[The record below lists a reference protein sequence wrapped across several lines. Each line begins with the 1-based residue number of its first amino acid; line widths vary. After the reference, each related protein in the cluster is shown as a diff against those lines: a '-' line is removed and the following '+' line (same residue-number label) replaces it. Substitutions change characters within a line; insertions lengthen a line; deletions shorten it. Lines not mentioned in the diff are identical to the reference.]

1 MPSFSEERK
10 RPNCIVALREKK
22 NMELCHGFWEE
33 KLCQSSLEEVEE
45 GKWELRQ
52 SSFREGKAG
61 ILYCGRKV
69 RKDEV
74 DKKVRDGILS
84 VIEDMK
90 KIDYIKPADV
100 PNIDLYMDQ
109 VTTFMDKHLETTRR
123 YSEDKLL
130 TKTMINNYTKNNLL
144 PSPNKKKYTKD
155 HMYLL
160 IFIYYLKN
168 ILSISD
174 IQKVLKPLSENFF
187 GEGKTLSLEGI
198 YAEIFGLENE
208 QSMIVTRDV
217 VRKYQKSRGSFA
229 GVSDA
234 KEQKLLQDFALIS
247 MLSFDVYMKKQLIE
261 ALIDENTPDEGKDGK
276 EGKEKETKGKE
287 KAK

>member
-1 MPSFSEERK
+1 MDK
-10 RPNCIVALREKK
+10 R
-22 NMELCHGFWEE
+22 
-33 KLCQSSLEEVEE
+33 
-45 GKWELRQ
+45 
-52 SSFREGKAG
+52 
-61 ILYCGRKV
+61 
-69 RKDEV
+69 
-74 DKKVRDGILS
+74 VRDGILS

-90 KIDYIKPADV
+90 RIDYIKPTDV

-144 PSPNKKKYTKD
+144 PSPNKKKYSKD

-187 GEGKTLSLEGI
+187 GEGRALTLEDI
-198 YAEIFGLENE
+198 YTEVFGLETE
-208 QSMIVTRDV
+208 QSMVVTRDV
-217 VRKYQKSRGSFA
+217 VRKYQKSRGSFEN
-229 GVSDA
+229 VQDE
-234 KEQKLLQDFALIS
+234 KERKLLQDFALIS

-261 ALIDENTPDEGKDGK
+261 TLIDENETLER
-276 EGKEKETKGKE
+276 EGKEREGRG

>member
-1 MPSFSEERK
+1 MECEEE
-10 RPNCIVALREKK
+10 N
-22 NMELCHGFWEE
+22 
-33 KLCQSSLEEVEE
+33 
-45 GKWELRQ
+45 
-52 SSFREGKAG
+52 
-61 ILYCGRKV
+61 
-69 RKDEV
+69 V
-74 DKKVRDGILS
+74 DKRVRDGILS

-90 KIDYIKPADV
+90 RIDYIKPEDV

-144 PSPNKKKYTKD
+144 PSPNKKKYSKD
-155 HMYLL
+155 HMYML

-187 GEGKTLSLEGI
+187 GENGAWTLEDIYTEVFRLESD
-198 YAEIFGLENE
+198 
-208 QSMIVTRDV
+208 QSMVVTRDV
-217 VRKYQKSRGSFA
+217 VRKYQKSRKSFD
-229 GVSDA
+229 GV
-234 KEQKLLQDFALIS
+234 KEASERKLLQDFALIS

-261 ALIDENTPDEGKDGK
+261 ALIDENTQGMERKDR
-276 EGKEKETKGKE
+276 EGKEKEGKGKG

>member
-1 MPSFSEERK
+1 M
-10 RPNCIVALREKK
+10 
-22 NMELCHGFWEE
+22 
-33 KLCQSSLEEVEE
+33 
-45 GKWELRQ
+45 
-52 SSFREGKAG
+52 
-61 ILYCGRKV
+61 
-69 RKDEV
+69 

-90 KIDYIKPADV
+90 RIDYIKPADV

-123 YSEDKLL
+123 YTEDKLL

-144 PSPNKKKYTKD
+144 PSPSKKKYTKD

-187 GEGKTLSLEGI
+187 GEGRTLTLEDI

-217 VRKYQKSRGSFA
+217 VRKYQKSRGRFA
-229 GVSDA
+229 GVKDE
-234 KEQKLLQDFALIS
+234 KERKLLQDFALIS

-261 ALIDENTPDEGKDGK
+261 ALIDENTPQAEK
-276 EGKEKETKGKE
+276 EGKERAGKEKDPKGKE
-287 KAK
+287 KTREM

>member
-1 MPSFSEERK
+1 MRGQRTKVLRNRK
-10 RPNCIVALREKK
+10 PIGFRQWVVHTMVNILKEGLKIVYPNEWNA
-22 NMELCHGFWEE
+22 
-33 KLCQSSLEEVEE
+33 
-45 GKWELRQ
+45 
-52 SSFREGKAG
+52 
-61 ILYCGRKV
+61 
-69 RKDEV
+69 RKDKV
-74 DKKVRDGILS
+74 DKRVRDGILS

-90 KIDYIKPADV
+90 RIDYIKPTDV

-144 PSPNKKKYTKD
+144 PSPNKKKYSKD

-187 GEGKTLSLEGI
+187 GEGKALTLEDI
-198 YAEIFGLENE
+198 YTEIFGLESE
-208 QSMIVTRDV
+208 QSMVVTRDV
-217 VRKYQKSRGSFA
+217 VRKYQKSRGSFEK
-229 GVSDA
+229 VKDE
-234 KEQKLLQDFALIS
+234 KERKLLQDFALIS

-261 ALIDENTPDEGKDGK
+261 ALIDENEIILEREK
-276 EGKEKETKGKE
+276 EGKGKTK
-287 KAK
+287 

>member
-1 MPSFSEERK
+1 MISEK
-10 RPNCIVALREKK
+10 EKDS
-22 NMELCHGFWEE
+22 C
-33 KLCQSSLEEVEE
+33 
-45 GKWELRQ
+45 R
-52 SSFREGKAG
+52 
-61 ILYCGRKV
+61 RKV
-69 RKDEV
+69 RKSRV

-90 KIDYIKPADV
+90 RIDYIKPADL

-144 PSPNKKKYTKD
+144 PSPNKKKYSKD

-174 IQKVLKPLSENFF
+174 IQKVLSPLSENFF
-187 GEGKTLSLEGI
+187 GDGKTLTLEDI
-198 YAEIFGLENE
+198 YAEIFELESE

-217 VRKYQKSRGSFA
+217 VRKYQKSRGSFD
-229 GVSDA
+229 GVKDE
-234 KEQKLLQDFALIS
+234 KERKLLQDFALIS

-261 ALIDENTPDEGKDGK
+261 ALIDENTPSAEKDGK
-276 EGKEKETKGKE
+276 GDKQKENGKEKKAGGKGEGK
-287 KAK
+287 

>member
-1 MPSFSEERK
+1 MDK
-10 RPNCIVALREKK
+10 R
-22 NMELCHGFWEE
+22 
-33 KLCQSSLEEVEE
+33 
-45 GKWELRQ
+45 
-52 SSFREGKAG
+52 
-61 ILYCGRKV
+61 
-69 RKDEV
+69 
-74 DKKVRDGILS
+74 VRDGILS

-90 KIDYIKPADV
+90 RIDYIKPTDV

-144 PSPNKKKYTKD
+144 PSPNKKKYSKD

-187 GEGKTLSLEGI
+187 GEGKALTLEDI
-198 YAEIFGLENE
+198 YTEVFGLESE
-208 QSMIVTRDV
+208 QSMVVTRDV
-217 VRKYQKSRGSFA
+217 VRKYQKSRGSFEK
-229 GVSDA
+229 VEDE
-234 KEQKLLQDFALIS
+234 KERKLLQDFALIS

-261 ALIDENTPDEGKDGK
+261 ALIDENETLER
-276 EGKEKETKGKE
+276 EGKEREGRGKTK
-287 KAK
+287 